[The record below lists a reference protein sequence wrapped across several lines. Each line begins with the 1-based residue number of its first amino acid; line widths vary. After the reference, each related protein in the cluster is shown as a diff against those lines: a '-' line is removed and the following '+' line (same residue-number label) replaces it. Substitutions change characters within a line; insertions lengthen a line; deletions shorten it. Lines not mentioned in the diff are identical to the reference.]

1 MKKLFMAI
9 FTMVV
14 SLLVVSNVNAADYW
28 YTVEIDEN
36 EELTVTRTL
45 SDGTVEDADISAQD
59 PYIIDNGVITYNTEL
74 NKLTIKEGTVI
85 DSIKS
90 SVDLDIYTDDSEVF
104 INYIELK
111 NDSLLQIMDSKISFS
126 DLPNSLL
133 KSYSA
138 ENIYISN
145 SELNIPKS
153 SITSIEDLFIENSKI
168 KAIVLTAN
176 EAVLKITDSEIETHS
191 LYGGNIWGGT
201 AQGMDWLE
209 PDDYEFMGDNGRA
222 YYAVL
227 VNNSSVK
234 LVGEGYGSVGSKRG
248 ILIKD
253 STIIDESTITNIPY
267 VQYSLS
273 ASNSGSDTIGNTRS
287 ITIDNSEVS
296 LKGYI
301 KAGTHMNLVIKDSN
315 VVTDASIGTS
325 VFSPYPGGDL
335 TITNSTVSSKATV
348 LSNDETHSSSAIVA
362 DGNLTISNS
371 KVIADAS
378 ATNGAIVAIAYS
390 GSLNYDNSAIIID
403 ENGNELI
410 KDIDIS
416 DIKYNKNFISAVK
429 NIYTI
434 GLKNSDGTLSGVD
447 SDYAI
452 IGNAYNVTVSI
463 SGGTWS
469 DGTTEDKVI
478 KILYG
483 ETLTEEDL
491 PTGMKSTIGTTTGS
505 WSESLPLTLTS
516 DMKLVYTFDIENP
529 NTVDSIFGCFA
540 ALIVSLVGIYVTI
553 NLRKKIIVK

>member
-1 MKKLFMAI
+1 M
-9 FTMVV
+9 T
-14 SLLVVSNVNAADYW
+14 
-28 YTVEIDEN
+28 
-36 EELTVTRTL
+36 
-45 SDGTVEDADISAQD
+45 
-59 PYIIDNGVITYNTEL
+59 
-74 NKLTIKEGTVI
+74 
-85 DSIKS
+85 
-90 SVDLDIYTDDSEVF
+90 
-104 INYIELK
+104 
-111 NDSLLQIMDSKISFS
+111 
-126 DLPNSLL
+126 
-133 KSYSA
+133 
-138 ENIYISN
+138 
-145 SELNIPKS
+145 
-153 SITSIEDLFIENSKI
+153 
-168 KAIVLTAN
+168 
-176 EAVLKITDSEIETHS
+176 
-191 LYGGNIWGGT
+191 GGATWGNT
-201 AQGMDWLE
+201 AQGMDWLS
-209 PDDYEFMGDNGRA
+209 PDDYKFMGDNGRA
-222 YYAVL
+222 YYGVL
-227 VNNSSVK
+227 IVDSDVT
-234 LVGEGYGSVGSKRG
+234 LVGGSQGQIFSRRG

-253 STIIDESTITNIPY
+253 SKIKDNSTLSQY
-267 VQYSLS
+267 VNDSIE
-273 ASNSGSDTIGNTRS
+273 AGNSGSDLVENVRA